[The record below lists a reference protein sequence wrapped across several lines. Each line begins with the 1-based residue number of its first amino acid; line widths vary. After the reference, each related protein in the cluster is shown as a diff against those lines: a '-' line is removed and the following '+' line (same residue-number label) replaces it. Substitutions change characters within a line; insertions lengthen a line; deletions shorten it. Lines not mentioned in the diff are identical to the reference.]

1 MIRRF
6 RTAFLENEARLQYWL
21 NEMAEFPEDAPA
33 RRHHATRQ
41 LKIEHVQLY
50 RFDRSPPDG
59 GPLNLILAV
68 ISRLEDEDEG

>member
-6 RTAFLENEARLQYWL
+6 RTAFLENEARLQFWL

-41 LKIEHVQLY
+41 LKIEHVQLCL
-50 RFDRSPPDG
+50 FEG
-59 GPLNLILAV
+59 GSVSLILAV
-68 ISRLEDEDEG
+68 ISRLEDDDES